1 MEIHHLRYF
10 LAVARELSFTKAA
23 QNLHM
28 SVAPLSQRIKA
39 LENELGEQLF
49 DRSTHH
55 VELTNAGERL
65 VPLART
71 IVSDFDALP
80 RKLLLGMPAGAVRVG
95 VTRALNGRS
104 RRTISD
110 VLAELSRDHTYI
122 VNQVASRDMERQLL
136 AGSIDLGVSRVPA
149 ASARVQA
156 RLLNTER
163 LAILADASAFPA
175 KVSVQLADLR
185 GYTYVHGPE
194 AWEIASMLEA
204 QHVLFDSGVLND
216 SLTRCDDVSSML
228 LTLRNSTKITL
239 RSLQS
244 EELKGLDPAEFVLLP
259 IDDLT
264 VEIPTMLQWRAEDV
278 DRLPIAEAIKSITAA
293 VAGDRLGD

>member
-136 AGSIDLGVSRVPA
+136 AGSIDLGGFPGPCGKRSCAGPAVEHRAAGDSCRRVRVSRESQCPA
-149 ASARVQA
+149 GGSTRLHLRARA
-156 RLLNTER
+156 
-163 LAILADASAFPA
+163 
-175 KVSVQLADLR
+175 
-185 GYTYVHGPE
+185 G
-194 AWEIASMLEA
+194 
-204 QHVLFDSGVLND
+204 
-216 SLTRCDDVSSML
+216 
-228 LTLRNSTKITL
+228 
-239 RSLQS
+239 
-244 EELKGLDPAEFVLLP
+244 GL
-259 IDDLT
+259 
-264 VEIPTMLQWRAEDV
+264 
-278 DRLPIAEAIKSITAA
+278 
-293 VAGDRLGD
+293 GDRVDARGPACSVR

>member
-28 SVAPLSQRIKA
+28 SVAPLSQRIKS

-55 VELTNAGERL
+55 VALTNAGERL

-80 RKLLLGMPAGAVRVG
+80 RKLAAGIPAGAVRVG
-95 VTRALNGRS
+95 VTYALNGRS

-110 VLAELSRDHTYI
+110 VLAELSHDYTYI
-122 VNQVASRDMERQLL
+122 VSQVASRDMERQLL

-149 ASARVQA
+149 TSARVHA
-156 RLLNTER
+156 RLVNTER
-163 LAILADASAFPA
+163 LAILADASAFPGRS
-175 KVSVQLADLR
+175 SVQLADLR

-216 SLTRCDDVSSML
+216 SLTRCEDVSSML

-244 EELKGLDPAEFVLLP
+244 EELRGLDPAEFVLLP
-259 IDDLT
+259 ISDLA

-278 DRLPIAEAIKSITAA
+278 ERAPIVAAIKSITAA
-293 VAGDRLGD
+293 VAGDRCGD